1 MWRLFFFEYM
11 RYLSAFFLLFIVL
24 FQSAAQEQVKRG
36 TLEGVVMAADSGELL
51 QTATLQLLAL
61 PDTVYKAGVAS
72 DIHGA
77 FTIVAPEASYIL
89 RVSYVGYH
97 TTDKVVKVEAKKRIN
112 VGKIMLKPDAV
123 MLKGAEVTA
132 EVPPITISEDT
143 TVYNTAAFRVPAG
156 SMLEELIKK
165 YPGVEVADDGTI
177 KVNGKTVSRILMK
190 GKDFFGTDKD
200 MALKNIPVDVVDRV
214 KFYDKKSDFSR
225 VTGIDDG
232 EEETVLDLQMKRG
245 VNEGLF
251 ANADLGYG
259 TKDRYTAKAMGNY
272 FTESQRY
279 TLILS
284 ANNINDRGMSGG
296 GRGGGLNN
304 AKQSGFNFATD
315 TEKWETG
322 GNVRFNYNNSDSRSY
337 TSSETFMSG
346 GAKNRFSNSNRTAFG
361 RNANF
366 SGNFRIEWKPDTM
379 TSLVFLPSF
388 SYTESDSWSRS
399 QSATFDE
406 DPFNYTSYPKDMF
419 GEVSTEL
426 ESIALNRNGNES
438 LGLNRSH
445 NANAMIM
452 LNRRLQKPGRNI
464 TFRGN
469 VSYSKSENNSY
480 STNKVV
486 YYRETLMG
494 GSTDQKRYSSTP
506 NKNWSYALR
515 GSYTEP
521 LIKNLFLQLNYNFN
535 HSYQN
540 SDRSTYVF
548 DGLAAYDLQMSRD
561 YNKPILPEDFEKYYD
576 RDQSRFSEYRNMSHE
591 AQIMFRYVTSKMN
604 LNAGISWLPQQSE
617 MDYKYLKID
626 TVVKRTVHN
635 ISPNVRMRYRWSKTT
650 SLNVRY
656 RGRSSQPSMTDL
668 LDITDDSNPL
678 YITKGNPGLKPSFSH
693 NVNADFT
700 TNNPDKQRTISA
712 NLRFALTTNSIERRV
727 EYNELTGGSISTP
740 DNINGNWNA
749 GGEFVY
755 SSALPK
761 NKKYTYSSSTTLGY
775 RHNVG
780 YISVS
785 GQKGSSR
792 NTTETTDVG
801 ERLNASYRSDYFDLS
816 LDGRVL
822 YSHSS
827 YSMRPEDNMDTW
839 NFSYGPSTTVR
850 LPWQN
855 VQFSTNLSM
864 SSRRGYSDP
873 QFNTNELLWNAQVSM
888 SFLEKN
894 ALTISFRMY
903 DILHQQSN
911 VSRAISATS
920 RSDSEDNS
928 IYSYCMFHLVYKFD
942 QMGGSDK
949 NERGKSAAWGYGGE
963 RPFGP
968 PAGGFRGGYGGG
980 RPF

>member
-1 MWRLFFFEYM
+1 MKYI
-11 RYLSAFFLLFIVL
+11 STFFLFLFIAFSVV
-24 FQSAAQEQVKRG
+24 AQEQPKRG
-36 TLEGVVMAADSGELL
+36 TLEGVVAAADSGELL
-51 QTATLQLLAL
+51 QTATLQLLSL
-61 PDTVYKAGVAS
+61 PDTLYKAGVAS

-77 FTIVAPEASYIL
+77 FTVVAPADTYIL
-89 RVSYVGYH
+89 RVSYVGYI
-97 TTDKVVKVEAKKRIN
+97 TTDKVVKVEPPKRVN
-112 VGKIMLKPDAV
+112 VGKILLKPDAV
-123 MLKGAEVTA
+123 MLKGAEVSA
-132 EVPPITISEDT
+132 EVPPITVSEDT

-165 YPGVEVADDGTI
+165 YPGVEVSDDGTI

-190 GKDFFGTDKD
+190 GKDFFGNDKD

-232 EEETVLDLQMKRG
+232 EEETVLDLQMRKG
-245 VNEGLF
+245 VEEGLF

-259 TKDRYTAKAMGNY
+259 SKDRYTAKAMGNY
-272 FTESQRY
+272 FTDTQRY

-284 ANNINDRGMSGG
+284 ANNTNDRGMSGG
-296 GRGGGLNN
+296 GRGGGLVN
-304 AKQSGFNFATD
+304 AKQAGFNFATD

-322 GNVRFNYNNSDSRSY
+322 GNIRLNHNNSDSRSY

-346 GAKNRFSNSNRTAFG
+346 DAKNRFSNSNRTGFG
-361 RNANF
+361 RNTNF
-366 SGNFRIEWKPDTM
+366 GGNFRIEWKPDTM
-379 TSLVFLPSF
+379 TSLIFLPSF
-388 SYTESDSWSRS
+388 SYTENDSWSRS

-406 DPFNYTSYPKDMF
+406 DPFSYISYTKDMF
-419 GEVSTEL
+419 GEVPTEL
-426 ESIALNRNGNES
+426 ESIALNSNKNES
-438 LGLNRSH
+438 LGLSKSH
-445 NANAMIM
+445 SANAMIM
-452 LNRRLQKPGRNI
+452 FNRRLEKPGRNI
-464 TFRGN
+464 TFRTN
-469 VSYSKSENNSY
+469 LSYSKSESESY
-480 STNKVV
+480 STNKVH
-486 YYRETLMG
+486 YYRTTSQG
-494 GSTDQKRYSSTP
+494 GRDDQKRYSTTP

-521 LIKNLFLQLNYNFN
+521 VMKNTFLQFNYNFN
-535 HSYQN
+535 YSYQN

-548 DGLAAYDLQMSRD
+548 DDIPEYDLQLSHD

-576 RDQSRFSEYRNMSHE
+576 KDQSRFSVYRNMNHE
-591 AQIMFRYVTSKMN
+591 AQIMVRYVTSNVN

-617 MDYKYLKID
+617 MEYKYLGID

-635 ISPNVRMRYRWSKTT
+635 ISPNVRFRYRWSKTT
-650 SLNVRY
+650 SLNLRY

-668 LDITDDSNPL
+668 LDVTDDSNPL
-678 YITKGNPGLKPSFSH
+678 YITKGTPGLKPSFSH
-693 NVNADFT
+693 NLNADFK
-700 TNNPDKQRTISA
+700 TNNPDKQRNISA
-712 NLRFALTTNSIERRV
+712 NIRFGLTTNSIERKV
-727 EYNELTGGSISTP
+727 EYNEATGGSISTP

-761 NKKYTYSSSTTLGY
+761 NKKYTYSTSTTLGY

-780 YISVS
+780 YISMS
-785 GQKGSSR
+785 GEKSSVR

-801 ERLNASYRSDYFDLS
+801 ERLNASYRSDYFDFS

-888 SFLEKN
+888 SFLKKN

-903 DILHQQSN
+903 DILHEQSN
-911 VSRAISATS
+911 VSRSISAIS

-928 IYSYCMFHLVYKFD
+928 IYSYCMFHLIYKFD
-942 QMGGSDK
+942 QMGGSK
-949 NERGKSAAWGYGGE
+949 SEGGKGAFGYGGE
-963 RPFGP
+963 RPSGP
-968 PAGGFRGGYGGG
+968 PLRGFGGGYGGG
-980 RPF
+980 FGGGRF